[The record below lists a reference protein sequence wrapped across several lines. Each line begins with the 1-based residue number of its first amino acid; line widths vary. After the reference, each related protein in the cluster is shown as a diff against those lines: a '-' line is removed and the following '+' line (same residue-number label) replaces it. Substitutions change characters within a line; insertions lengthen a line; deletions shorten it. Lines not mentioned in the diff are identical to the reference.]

1 MMDEGESNTMLSKK
15 QDPDNV
21 NSDEVKQTLACFK
34 EGFNCTQ
41 AVLSTYGPQFGLDR
55 ESAVRIARAFGS
67 GMGMG
72 ETCGAVTGAL
82 MVIGLKH
89 AGLKG
94 RSLFSKDRTEDIAR
108 EFVARFKARNGTTEC
123 RELLGCDVSLFE
135 GLKTAKKEK
144 HFKKRCPKFVQDAA
158 EILEEILVEEQ
169 KK

>member
-1 MMDEGESNTMLSKK
+1 VLFKK
-15 QDPDNV
+15 KDPDRVKSEEV
-21 NSDEVKQTLACFK
+21 NQTLACFK

-41 AVLSTYGPQFGLDR
+41 AMLSTYGPQFGLDR

-89 AGLKG
+89 AGLKV

-108 EFVARFKARNGTTEC
+108 EFVVRFKARNGTTVC
-123 RELLGCDVSLFE
+123 RELLGCDVSSFE

-158 EILEEILVEEQ
+158 EILEEILEEEQ